1 MKTACCAIILSAA
14 SVAHGATDAELFN
27 DYLKYSQEVAA
38 KHHLI
43 ARAEFE
49 PESGKGKPVEFR
61 YDRYPELVRIQLANG
76 ASYVRKKGGKWIKS
90 DDWGKTGKPAPR
102 SVTKDFESWIALVE
116 APLQNVVETKDASQ
130 GGLRP
135 TRVENDEDAKPNEI
149 RFIMSR
155 ENPTGL
161 GYPRFAFVQFQ
172 DQALL
177 RFFGGV
183 MRLGDERV
191 IASIGYEF
199 MFLVDMKVVTPTP
212 SPR

>member
-1 MKTACCAIILSAA
+1 MRTAVCAIILSAA
-14 SVAHGATDAELFN
+14 SMAGGATDAELFN
-27 DYLKYSQEVAA
+27 AFLKYSQEVAA

-43 ARAEFE
+43 VRAEFE

-61 YDRYPELVRIQLANG
+61 YDRYPEIERMQLPNG
-76 ASYVRKKGGKWIKS
+76 ASYVRKKDGKWMKS
-90 DDWGKTGKPAPR
+90 EDWRKTGEPAAK

-116 APLQNVVETKDASQ
+116 APLQNVVETKDAAQ
-130 GGLRP
+130 GALRP

-161 GYPRFAFVQFQ
+161 GYPRFAFVQFH

-183 MRLGDERV
+183 MRLGEQRV
-191 IASIGYEF
+191 IASIGYDF
-199 MFLVDMKVVTPTP
+199 MFLVDMKIVTPTP